1 MKRSWIMAAAAA
13 FVVSFSVAA
22 FPAGPSSAASVNDK
36 CPVSGEK
43 VDAKQTSELKVG
55 FCCAN
60 CKGKFDKDPVASL
73 NKMDKVP
80 NETCPLAG
88 KPVKDASS
96 TVTIAFCCDDCKGK
110 FDKEPGKYLS
120 KLKAAEKK

>member
-1 MKRSWIMAAAAA
+1 MKRVVASFVIVALAASLGVAAYPADPAAAAI
-13 FVVSFSVAA
+13 
-22 FPAGPSSAASVNDK
+22 NDK

-43 VDAKQTSELKVG
+43 VGKETMEVKVS
-55 FCCAN
+55 FCCGN

-73 NKMDKVP
+73 NKMDKFP
-80 NETCPLAG
+80 NDKCPVAG
-88 KPVKDASS
+88 KPVKDATS

-110 FDKEPGKYLS
+110 FEKEPGKYLS

>member
-1 MKRSWIMAAAAA
+1 MKRSWI
-13 FVVSFSVAA
+13 VVAVVAIVASFGVAA
-22 FPAGPSSAASVNDK
+22 YSSGSSSAAPINDK

-43 VDAKQTSELKVG
+43 IDAKQTSELKIG
-55 FCCAN
+55 FCCGN
-60 CKGKFDKDPVASL
+60 CKGKFEKDPVSAL

-96 TVTIAFCCDDCKGK
+96 TVSIAFCCDDCKAK
-110 FDKEPGKYLS
+110 FDKEPGKYLA